1 MQKPDE
7 SPENRLLKLAAQG
20 DKQAFGILYTQYLD
34 EIFRFVYF
42 KVGRTLTAEDLTEDS
57 FIKAWEHLPRIY
69 KRDETVK
76 NFRALLYRIANNL
89 VIDHYRKKKPVEN
102 LTDDK
107 PAHSPKPEA
116 IAIESQEIEQIT
128 QALRKLKPVE
138 QQIIILRLINDLPHK
153 EAATIMNISENHA
166 RVLLHR
172 SLKKLRTIVIND
184 GGMNAEEV

>member
-7 SPENRLLKLAAQG
+7 NPEAQLLKLAVQG
-20 DKQAFGILYTQYLD
+20 DQQAFGTLYTQYLD

-42 KVGRTLTAEDLTEDS
+42 KVGSVLAAEDITEDS

-102 LTDDK
+102 LNAEE

-116 IAIESQEIEQIT
+116 TAIESQEIEQIAH
-128 QALRKLKPVE
+128 ALSELKPVE

-153 EAATIMNISENHA
+153 EAASIMRISENHA

-184 GGMNAEEV
+184 GGMNAEEI

>member
-7 SPENRLLKLAAQG
+7 SPENQLLKLAVEG
-20 DKQAFGILYTQYLD
+20 SKQAFGELYTHYLD

-42 KVGRTLTAEDLTEDS
+42 KVGRVLTAEDITEDA

-69 KRDETVK
+69 KRDGTVK

-89 VIDHYRKKKPVEN
+89 VIDYYRKKKPVEN
-102 LTDDK
+102 INEEK
-107 PAHSPKPEA
+107 PSQSSKPET
-116 IAIESQEIEQIT
+116 IAIESQEVEQIG

-153 EAATIMNISENHA
+153 EAASIMNITENHA

-172 SLKKLRTIVIND
+172 ALKKLRSIVTRD
-184 GGMNAEEV
+184 GGMNAEDN